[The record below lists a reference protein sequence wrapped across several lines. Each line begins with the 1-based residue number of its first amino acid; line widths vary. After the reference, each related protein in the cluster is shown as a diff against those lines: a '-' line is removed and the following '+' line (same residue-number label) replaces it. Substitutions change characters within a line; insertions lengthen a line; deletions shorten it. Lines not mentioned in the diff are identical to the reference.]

1 MVVVRHI
8 NLWYN
13 KFNDAIYYRER
24 KIRMAEKLL
33 KILYVFMAF
42 VKLAQ
47 TTYIVLN
54 GETKIQIVIG
64 GVSLSAQN
72 MY

>member
-1 MVVVRHI
+1 MSGKV
-8 NLWYN
+8 
-13 KFNDAIYYRER
+13 YRVSYL
-24 KIRMAEKLL
+24 KKQFSLTSYLVLCILKLT
-33 KILYVFMAF
+33 
-42 VKLAQ
+42 Q

-72 MY
+72 IC